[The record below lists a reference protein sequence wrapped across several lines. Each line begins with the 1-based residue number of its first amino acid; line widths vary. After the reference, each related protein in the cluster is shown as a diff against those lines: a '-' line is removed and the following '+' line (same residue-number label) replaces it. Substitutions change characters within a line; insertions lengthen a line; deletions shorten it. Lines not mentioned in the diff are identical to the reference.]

1 MTMAGPFDA
10 APLRGLDSVSR
21 QRLEAAGT
29 TTVLAD
35 GAALYEAG
43 EDADVLYVVLRG
55 RVRVS
60 AQTGMLRLAEP
71 GHTLGEEAML
81 GLPRRARATAQGEAE
96 VFGVAAALLHRAWT
110 RAGGRPVAAAERRR
124 LERAV
129 VADLLRG
136 MLPDLGGQ
144 ALEFLLDGASLRTIA
159 ADSYAARAGD
169 PAAAGAFILDGV
181 LHLRAEGSREVERV
195 ALSPDVVGVREAL
208 SGQPWAYDAVAAGPC
223 QLVWIRADAMRSAL
237 GASAESLELQTLERA
252 QARAVA
258 LREMQGGPRPEP
270 VDVHRLARAR
280 SLLVI
285 DQESCVRCGE
295 CTRSCASNHADGQAR
310 MTRQG
315 PRLLARVGTPSS
327 PSVPWLLAQSCQH
340 CSSPAC
346 LPDCPTAA
354 ITRDRDGSVQ
364 IDPALCTGCGAC
376 AKACP
381 WDAIELAPRPA
392 GTPSP
397 PEGPFET
404 VAVKCD
410 LCVGSSGGPACVQSC
425 PTQAL
430 MRVDA
435 STAIL
440 EAAAVLGRPVPAFA
454 VKARVWPWL
463 TSVGIGGS
471 LALGAWG
478 AAQHDAGWIAGAGP
492 GVRMGWLA
500 AGSLLGS
507 VAYAGLRR
515 RRLPMGRGAHG
526 LGLHGILGAL
536 AWGAAWAHGGGRFVG
551 VPGVLAGVLL
561 LAVGLGLFGLVV
573 YRAVPSRLTRLEAMA
588 PRDESDGGAPDPADA
603 LMRAVG
609 GRSDALKRLTAA
621 VLLPYVRRPGGG
633 LVLLLSG
640 RSLAQ
645 EQQRLRTRLVGQ
657 LGAERLHRMEGL
669 DEVLAA
675 VVDSRASTPRRV
687 LRALLRGW
695 LPPHIVLSV
704 LSVVLLAVHVLSKV
718 VL

>member
-1 MTMAGPFDA
+1 VTAGPFDA

-29 TTVLAD
+29 TTVLRD
-35 GAALYEAG
+35 GAVLYETG
-43 EDADVLYVVLRG
+43 EDADALYVVLRG

-60 AQTGMLRLAEP
+60 TDAGVLRVAEP

-81 GLPRRARATAQGEAE
+81 GLPRRACAAAQGHAE
-96 VFGVAAALLHRAWT
+96 VFGVTAALLNRAWT

-129 VADLLRG
+129 VGDLLRG
-136 MLPDLGGQ
+136 VLPDLEPR
-144 ALEFLLDGASLRTIA
+144 ALELLLDGASLRTIS
-159 ADSYAARAGD
+159 ADSFAARAGD

-181 LHLRAEGSREVERV
+181 LHVRREGTRQVERI
-195 ALSPDVVGVREAL
+195 ALSPDVLGVEEAFA
-208 SGQPWAYDAVAAGPC
+208 GRTWAHDVVAAGPC
-223 QLVWIRADAMRSAL
+223 QVVWVRAEALRSAL
-237 GASAESLELQTLERA
+237 GGAAASLDLQTRTRA
-252 QARAVA
+252 QARSEV
-258 LREMQGGPRPEP
+258 LLQMQSGPRPEP

-285 DQESCVRCGE
+285 DQESCVRCGQ

-315 PRLLARVGTPSS
+315 PRLVARIGTPAS
-327 PSVPWLLAQSCQH
+327 PSAPWLLAAACQH

-354 ITRDRDGSVQ
+354 ITRDGDGSVQ
-364 IDPALCTGCGAC
+364 IDAALCTGCGAC

-381 WDAIELAPRPA
+381 WDAIELARRPA

-397 PEGPFET
+397 VGGPFES

-410 LCVGSSGGPACVQSC
+410 LCVGSGGGPACVESC

-435 STAIL
+435 SAAMV

-454 VKARVWPWL
+454 AKARVWPWL
-463 TSVGIGGS
+463 TSVGIGLS
-471 LALGAWG
+471 VALGAWG
-478 AAQHDAGWIAGAGP
+478 AAKHDAGWIAGAGP
-492 GVRMGWLA
+492 GLSMGWLA
-500 AGSLLGS
+500 AAALLGS

-515 RRLPMGRGAHG
+515 KRWPMGRGAHG

-536 AWGAAWAHGGGRFVG
+536 AWGAAWGHGGGRFVG

-561 LAVGLGLFGLVV
+561 VAVALGLFGLVA
-573 YRAVPSRLTRLEAMA
+573 YRVLPSRLTRLEATA
-588 PRDESDGGAPDPADA
+588 PSDALEGKAPDPADA

-621 VLLPYVRRPGGG
+621 VLLPYVHRPGGA
-633 LVLLLSG
+633 LVLLASG

-645 EQQRLRTRLVGQ
+645 EQQRLRTRLNTQ
-657 LGAERLHRMEGL
+657 LGSERAARMEGL

-675 VVDSRASTPRRV
+675 VVDARASTPRRL
-687 LRALLRGW
+687 LRVLLRGW
-695 LPPHIVLSV
+695 LAPHIVFSA
-704 LSVVLLAVHVLSKV
+704 LSVVLLAVHVYSKV
-718 VL
+718 AL

>member
-1 MTMAGPFDA
+1 MRAEPFDA

-21 QRLEAAGT
+21 DRLEAAGT
-29 TTVLAD
+29 TTVLRD

-43 EDADVLYVVLRG
+43 EDADDLYVVLRG
-55 RVRVS
+55 RVRV
-60 AQTGMLRLAEP
+60 AAATGVLRLAEP
-71 GHTLGEEAML
+71 GHTLGEESML
-81 GLPRRARATAQGEAE
+81 GLPRRASATADGETE
-96 VFGVAAALLHRAWT
+96 VFAVAAALLHRAWT

-136 MLPDLGGQ
+136 ILPDLDGG
-144 ALEFLLDGASLRTIA
+144 ALELLLDGASLRTIA

-169 PAAAGAFILDGV
+169 PAAAAAVILDGV
-181 LHLRAEGSREVERV
+181 LHVRGEGTRVVERV
-195 ALSPDVVGVREAL
+195 ALSPDALGVGEAL
-208 SGQPWAYDAVAAGPC
+208 VGRPWARDVVAAGPC
-223 QLVWIRADAMRSAL
+223 QVVWVRADALRSAL
-237 GASAESLELQTLERA
+237 GAGAASLEAQTLQR
-252 QARAVA
+252 ARARA
-258 LREMQGGPRPEP
+258 TMLLEMQAGPTPEP

-285 DQESCVRCGE
+285 DQESCVRCGQ
-295 CTRSCASNHADGQAR
+295 CTRSCASNHADGRAR

-315 PRLLARVGTPSS
+315 PRLVARVGSPATPSA
-327 PSVPWLLAQSCQH
+327 PWLLAQACQH

-381 WDAIELAPRPA
+381 WDAIELGARPA

-397 PEGPFET
+397 PGGPFES

-435 STAIL
+435 GTAMV
-440 EAAAVLGRPVPAFA
+440 EAAAVLGRPVPMFA

-463 TSVGIGGS
+463 TSAGIGLS
-471 LALGAWG
+471 LGLGAWG
-478 AAQHDAGWIAGAGP
+478 AAQHDVGWIAGAGP
-492 GVRMGWLA
+492 GLRMGWLA
-500 AGSLLGS
+500 AAALLGS
-507 VAYAGLRR
+507 LAYAGLRR
-515 RRLPMGRGAHG
+515 RRWPLGRGAHG

-536 AWGAAWAHGGGRFVG
+536 AWGAAWAHGGGRFAG
-551 VPGVLAGVLL
+551 SPGVLAGVLL
-561 LAVGLGLFGLVV
+561 LAVALGLFGLVA
-573 YRAVPSRLTRLEAMA
+573 YQALPSRLTRLEAMA
-588 PRDESDGGAPDPADA
+588 PMDEGDGAAPDPADA

-633 LVLLLSG
+633 LRLFLSG
-640 RSLAQ
+640 RSLLQ
-645 EQQRLRTRLVGQ
+645 EQRRLRTWLGLQ
-657 LGAERLHRMEGL
+657 LGPQRLG
-669 DEVLAA
+669 
-675 VVDSRASTPRRV
+675 
-687 LRALLRGW
+687 
-695 LPPHIVLSV
+695 
-704 LSVVLLAVHVLSKV
+704 
-718 VL
+718 

>member
-1 MTMAGPFDA
+1 MRAGPFDA
-10 APLRGLDSVSR
+10 APLRGLDAVSR

-29 TTVLAD
+29 STVLRD
-35 GAALYEAG
+35 GATLYEAG

-55 RVRVS
+55 RVQVS
-60 AQTGMLRLAEP
+60 TEAGVLRLAEP

-81 GLPRRARATAQGEAE
+81 GLPRRARAAADGEAE
-96 VFGVAAALLHRAWT
+96 VFGVAAALLDRAWT

-129 VADLLRG
+129 VSDLLRG
-136 MLPDLGGQ
+136 MLPDLGDEP
-144 ALEFLLDGASLRTIA
+144 LELLLDGASLRSVA
-159 ADSYAARAGD
+159 ADSFVARTGD
-169 PAAAGAFILDGV
+169 PAPAGAFILDGV
-181 LHLRAEGSREVERV
+181 LHVRAEGTREVQRI
-195 ALSPDVVGVREAL
+195 ALSPDVVGVQEAL
-208 SGQPWAYDAVAAGPC
+208 AGEPWTHDVVAAGPC
-223 QLVWIRADAMRSAL
+223 QVVWVRADAMRSAL
-237 GASAESLELQTLERA
+237 GASASALETQTLKRA
-252 QARAVA
+252 QTRSAV
-258 LREMQGGPRPEP
+258 LLGMQAGPRPEP

-285 DQESCVRCGE
+285 DQESCVRCGQ
-295 CTRSCASNHADGQAR
+295 CTRACASNHADGQAR

-315 PRLLARVGTPSS
+315 PRLLARVGPPSS
-327 PSVPWLLAQSCQH
+327 PSVPWLLAQACQH

-381 WDAIELAPRPA
+381 WDAIELGARPA

-397 PEGPFET
+397 EGGPFES

-430 MRVDA
+430 IRVDA

-440 EAAAVLGRPVPAFA
+440 EAAVVLGRPVPTGAA
-454 VKARVWPWL
+454 RARVWPWL
-463 TSVGIGGS
+463 TSAGIGLS

-478 AAQHDAGWIAGAGP
+478 AAQHDVGWIAGAGP
-492 GVRMGWLA
+492 GLWMGWLA
-500 AGSLLGS
+500 AAALLGS

-515 RRLPMGRGAHG
+515 KRWPMGRGAHG

-551 VPGVLAGVLL
+551 APGVLAGTLL
-561 LAVGLGLFGLVV
+561 MAVSLGLFGIVA
-573 YRAVPSRLTRLEAMA
+573 YRALPSRLTRLEATA
-588 PRDESDGGAPDPADA
+588 PSDARDGEAADPADA

-621 VLLPYVRRPGGG
+621 VLVPYVRRPGGG
-633 LVLLLSG
+633 LVVLLSG
-640 RSLAQ
+640 RSLAE
-645 EQQRLRTRLVGQ
+645 EQQRLRTRLERQ
-657 LGAERLHRMEGL
+657 LGAERLDRMEGL

-675 VVDSRASTPRRV
+675 VVDARASTPRRM
-687 LRALLRGW
+687 LRLLLRGW
-695 LPPHIVLSV
+695 LPPHIVCSGLS
-704 LSVVLLAVHVLSKV
+704 LVLLAVHVLTKA

>member
-1 MTMAGPFDA
+1 MTAGPFDA
-10 APLRGLDSVSR
+10 APLRGLDPVSR

-29 TTVLAD
+29 TTVLPD
-35 GAALYEAG
+35 GAALYDAG
-43 EDADVLYVVLRG
+43 EDADTLYVVLRG

-60 AQTGMLRLAEP
+60 TDAGVLRVAEP

-81 GLPRRARATAQGEAE
+81 GLPRRARAAAQGEAE
-96 VFGVAAALLHRAWT
+96 VFAVAAALLNRAWT
-110 RAGGRPVAAAERRR
+110 RAGGRPAAAAERRR

-129 VADLLRG
+129 VGDLLRG
-136 MLPDLGGQ
+136 MLPHLEDQ
-144 ALEFLLDGASLRTIA
+144 ALELLLDGASLRTIA
-159 ADSYAARAGD
+159 ADSFAARAGD
-169 PAAAGAFILDGV
+169 PAAAGAFVLDGV
-181 LHLRAEGSREVERV
+181 LHVRAEGTRVVERI
-195 ALSPDVVGVREAL
+195 ALSPDVLGVEEAL
-208 SGQPWAYDAVAAGPC
+208 AGRPWAKDVVAAGPC
-223 QLVWIRADAMRSAL
+223 QLVWVRADALRSAL
-237 GASAESLELQTLERA
+237 GASATSLEVETRARA
-252 QARAVA
+252 QARSEV
-258 LREMQGGPRPEP
+258 LLQMQAGPRPEA

-295 CTRSCASNHADGQAR
+295 CTRSCASNHADGLAR

-315 PRLLARVGTPSS
+315 PRLLARVGTASAPSA
-327 PSVPWLLAQSCQH
+327 PWLLAQACQH

-354 ITRDRDGSVQ
+354 ITRGRDGSVQ

-381 WDAIELAPRPA
+381 WDAIELAGRPA

-397 PEGPFET
+397 DGGPFES

-430 MRVDA
+430 VRVDA
-435 STAIL
+435 STAMV
-440 EAAAVLGRPVPAFA
+440 EAAAVLGRPVPRGAA
-454 VKARVWPWL
+454 KARVWPWL
-463 TSVGIGGS
+463 TSAGIGLS

-478 AAQHDAGWIAGAGP
+478 SANHDVGWLAGAGP
-492 GVRMGWLA
+492 GLRMGWVA
-500 AGSLLGS
+500 AAALLGG

-515 RRLPMGRGAHG
+515 RRWPMGRGAHG

-536 AWGAAWAHGGGRFVG
+536 AWGAAWAHGGGRFAG
-551 VPGVLAGVLL
+551 APGVLAGVLL

-573 YRAVPSRLTRLEAMA
+573 YRVLPSRLTRLEATA
-588 PRDESDGGAPDPADA
+588 PSDARDGEAPDPADA

-609 GRSDALKRLTAA
+609 GRGDALKRLTAA

-645 EQQRLRTRLVGQ
+645 EQQRLRTRLAAQ
-657 LGAERLHRMEGL
+657 LGSDRVDRMDGL
-669 DEVLAA
+669 DDVLAA
-675 VVDSRASTPRRV
+675 VVDARASTPRRL
-687 LRALLRGW
+687 LRLLLRGW
-695 LPPHIVLSV
+695 LAPHIVCSA
-704 LSVVLLAVHVLSKV
+704 LSVVLLAVHVYTKGPW
-718 VL
+718 